1 MVRAVTR
8 PSHIPVGLRAP
19 VLIVGVTSLPS
30 RLGGAAPALLSIAAQ
45 DRRPD
50 RLVLSLPYHSVREGR
65 DYQLPPELRC
75 VLEDHPWIEVNW
87 VDEDYGPGTKLLGV
101 LQWLNVNLDGGRED
115 DVLMVLDDDHSYHP
129 FALSELLTE
138 QLARHA
144 TCVCSFFAYFC
155 RGLMIP
161 QGADI
166 VAFRLGGDFSA
177 NLVEYHRKFVSG
189 DSACFVVDDLW
200 VAMFLRLSGFEVVSL
215 RDQIVRRGLQ
225 MVYTRTSNANVEALM
240 DLSGESRR
248 DRATIR
254 AFDNLLMRLLEAGT
268 ENALERWGGT
278 AAHRRLQQLDM
289 EVRNADRQ
297 ISGLDAWLTQG
308 NDVGSYA
315 EKARAQLKQ
324 LRHLYQMQA
333 GSA

>member
-1 MVRAVTR
+1 MRAER
-8 PSHIPVGLRAP
+8 SSQIPVGLRAP
-19 VLIVGVTSLPS
+19 VLVVGVTSLPS
-30 RLGGAAPALLSIAAQ
+30 RLCGAAPALLSIAAQ

-50 RLVLSLPYHSVREGR
+50 RLVLSLPYRSQREGR
-65 DYQLPPELRC
+65 DYQLPQELC
-75 VLEDHPWIEVNW
+75 SLLKAHPWIEVNW

-101 LQWLNVNLDGGRED
+101 LQWLETNLDGGRDD

-129 FALSELLTE
+129 FALGELLRE
-138 QLARHA
+138 QQSRGAS
-144 TCVCSFFAYFC
+144 CVCSFFAYFC

-166 VAFRLGGDFSA
+166 IAFRLGGDFSA

-189 DSACFVVDDLW
+189 DSACFIVDDLW

-215 RDQIVRRGLQ
+215 RDKIVQRGLE

-268 ENALERWGGT
+268 KNDLERWGG
-278 AAHRRLQQLDM
+278 AAAQRRLQQLEV

-297 ISGLDAWLTQG
+297 IASLDAWLTQG
-308 NDVGSYA
+308 NDVGSHS